1 MSDKKYT
8 LRKLE
13 SYLKSKDFN
22 ITRVFH
28 DDKRVLFMTV
38 KNENLFEEVLLLFD
52 NKFSI
57 LVENIDIKTNAIEVR
72 YCKQDSSLPSE
83 EHILFND
90 KLEEVKSDE
99 MIDDEQKIKE
109 GLSMHNYKTI
119 DIDSDVL
126 DQTQSQYI
134 SQLEKFRECVKNLK
148 YKFGIL
154 SYNYIYFIQRNN
166 SVSHYGI
173 KHKHNFLSNDKPNF
187 VVSIDIENLFESIET
202 FVEDVMK
209 LYKNFYQIL
218 SNAHRKQISAL
229 ECQINT
235 LTDVPV
241 LLKEKNKKLNEMSLC
256 IDDTSNILTTIYKEE
271 IRLKK
276 LFQEIDQVVCKNPSE
291 EKQKDQALGKLQREL
306 EQIRNKKERT
316 QTILKNLK
324 TMYNA
329 ELISFDYNIFKSV
342 HLFEHFAEKVKKV
355 L

>member
-1 MSDKKYT
+1 MADKKFT

-13 SYLKSKDFN
+13 TFLKSKDFI

-28 DDKRVLFMTV
+28 DDKKILFMTV

-52 NKFSI
+52 NKYTIS
-57 LVENIDIKTNAIEVR
+57 VENIDIKTTQIEVR
-72 YCKQDSSLPSE
+72 YCKQESTTPNE
-83 EHILFND
+83 EHILFNE
-90 KLEEVKSDE
+90 KLEEVRSDD
-99 MIDDEQKIKE
+99 MIDDDQKIKE
-109 GLSMHNYKTI
+109 GLSINNYKTI
-119 DIDSDVL
+119 DIDSDTV
-126 DQTQSQYI
+126 DQTQKQYI

-154 SYNYIYFIQRNN
+154 SFDYIYFIQRNN
-166 SVSHYGI
+166 SVIHYGI
-173 KHKHNFLSNDKPNF
+173 KHKHNYLSNDKPNF
-187 VVSIDIENLFESIET
+187 VISIDIENLFESIET

-241 LLKEKNKKLNEMSLC
+241 LLKDKNNKLNEMSMC
-256 IDDTSNILTTIYKEE
+256 IDETSNILTSIYKEE
-271 IRLKK
+271 IRVKK
-276 LFQEIDQVVCKNPSE
+276 LFQETDQVVCKNPSD
-291 EKQKDQALGKLQREL
+291 EKQKDQVLGKLHRDL

-316 QTILKNLK
+316 QTLLKNLK

-329 ELISFDYNIFKSV
+329 DLISFDYNIFKSV

>member
-13 SYLKSKDFN
+13 SYLKSKDFV

-57 LVENIDIKTNAIEVR
+57 LVENIDIKTNTIEVR
-72 YCKQDSSLPSE
+72 YCKQESSLPAE
-83 EHILFND
+83 EHILFNE

-109 GLSMHNYKTI
+109 GLSMHNYKSI

-126 DQTQSQYI
+126 DHTQSQYI

-154 SYNYIYFIQRNN
+154 SFNYIYFIQRNN
-166 SVSHYGI
+166 SVIHYGI
-173 KHKHNFLSNDKPNF
+173 RHKHNFLSNDKPNF

-209 LYKNFYQIL
+209 LYKNFYHIL

-276 LFQEIDQVVCKNPSE
+276 LFQETDQVVCKNPTE
-291 EKQKDQALGKLQREL
+291 EKQKDQVLGKIHRDL
-306 EQIRNKKERT
+306 EQMRNKKERT
-316 QTILKNLK
+316 QTLLKNLK

-329 ELISFDYNIFKSV
+329 DLISFDYNIFKSV